1 METAEQIQA
10 FGCEIRRRRH
20 GLGLT
25 LDALGEA
32 VDLTPNYIGS
42 IEMGQRDPSIS
53 TITRLARGLDSTAGE
68 LRGLPDM
75 TADAIEAARLL
86 SAVPPEVREP
96 IVGALQA
103 LARWAEGR
111 AACSG
116 S

>member
-1 METAEQIQA
+1 MDTAEQIHA
-10 FGCEIRRRRH
+10 FGREIRRRRH

-53 TITRLARGLDSTAGE
+53 TIMRLASGLGSTAGE
-68 LRGLPDM
+68 LLGLPEM

-86 SAVPPEVREP
+86 STIPPKVRES
-96 IVGALQA
+96 IVGALRA
-103 LARWAEGR
+103 IGTITRGR
-111 AACSG
+111 
-116 S
+116 